1 MPEINAGVLAGGG
14 SKRFGQ
20 DKATLKFGDITLLE
34 RIYRELSTVVNTTWI
49 LGKKRE
55 SFNLQYISPRFFL

>member
-49 LGKKRE
+49 LGT
-55 SFNLQYISPRFFL
+55 